1 MQRVKIEAFLQA
13 DDTASALEGALA
25 DPRLSRARLAM
36 RSGGIPAAVEH
47 YAATATPD
55 ILVVECREPG
65 EALTA
70 ALAALAAVCQPT
82 TKVVVLGAAN
92 DVVLYRA
99 LRRQGV
105 SEYLPLPAEARMLGE
120 TLAGLVSAED
130 GARGRLI
137 SFIGAGGGV
146 GSSQIA
152 HHTAFHLARLFDSDT
167 AVIDL
172 DLGFGTVGLDF
183 NIESAQSVAALLAEP
198 ERLDESL
205 MQRLMARHGDNLY
218 LLTAAPTLAAVG
230 QPRPEAVETLLGA
243 VRHNAAFTIA
253 DLPCMWLPWVESV
266 LGISDEIVVTAT
278 PRLASLRNAKQI
290 IEAIAARRL
299 GDTPIRVVVNHVGA
313 HPRTELAAKDF
324 VTALDRAPT
333 LLLRHDPAAFETASN
348 NGQIIGDA
356 VRSPKLAELFERL
369 ALAVSGRHKLEKRPA
384 GLAERLRLPLQKL
397 GLDRAAA

>member
-1 MQRVKIEAFLQA
+1 MQRVKVEAFLEA

-36 RSGGIPAAVEH
+36 RSGGIPGAIEH

-55 ILVVECREPG
+55 ILVLECREPG

-70 ALAALAAVCQPT
+70 ALDRLATVCQPA

-92 DVVLYRA
+92 DVVLYRT

-105 SEYLPLPAEARMLGE
+105 SEYLPLPAEAGVLGD

-130 GARGRLI
+130 GASGRLI
-137 SFIGAGGGV
+137 SFIGASGGV

-152 HHTAFHLARLFDSDT
+152 HHTGFQLSRLFDSDT

-218 LLTAAPTLAAVG
+218 LLTAAPTLAAAS
-230 QPRPEAVETLLGA
+230 QPRLEAVETLLAA
-243 VRHNAAFTIA
+243 VRRNAAFTVA
-253 DLPCMWLPWVESV
+253 DLPCVWLPWVEGV
-266 LGISDEIVVTAT
+266 LGMSDEIVITVT
-278 PRLASLRNAKQI
+278 PRLAALRNARQI
-290 IEAIAARRL
+290 IEAVGARRL
-299 GDTPIRVVVNHVGA
+299 GDMPIRVVVNHVGA

-324 VTALDRAPT
+324 VTALERAPT
-333 LLLRHDPAAFETASN
+333 LLLPHDPTAFETASN
-348 NGQIIGDA
+348 NGQIIGEA
-356 VRSPKLAELFERL
+356 VRSAKLAELFERL
-369 ALAVSGRHKLEKRPA
+369 ALVVSGRHKVEKGPA
-384 GLAERLRLPLQKL
+384 SLAERLRLPLQKL